1 MTTHEKALEAAAK
14 AIRSDIWE
22 REPNPTTERYLADLR
37 QQAKDQ
43 AETAI
48 AAYISALL
56 PGDAAGLVE
65 RLEKRP
71 IEGEYVLQKW
81 ARERDEAASLIQSQ
95 AAGWAADKARIA
107 ELEAVLEPFVRFAEH
122 IAEQKPGW
130 NHNDFVFAGPLH
142 ETRLTMK
149 DFRAARVLLNGERKG

>member
-1 MTTHEKALEAAAK
+1 MTTHEKALEAAAM

-48 AAYISALL
+48 TAYISALL
-56 PGDAAGLVE
+56 PEDAAGLVE
-65 RLEKRP
+65 RLRSAHDRFA
-71 IEGEYVLQKW
+71 ILDGVDNDGLCDVL
-81 ARERDEAASLIQSQ
+81 EAASLIQSQ

-107 ELEAVLEPFVRFAEH
+107 ELEEGLEPFASAADDAERLAGH
-122 IAEQKPGW
+122 
-130 NHNDFVFAGPLH
+130 DGPLGQYIDLPH
-142 ETRLTMK
+142 LR
-149 DFRAARVLLNGERKG
+149 RVHSLLNGERKG